1 MKIWNMVKLCYSS
14 VGVTTVKI
22 MVKDTKWDLKEGK
35 QAGQL
40 SLFIS
45 NEFQLGWNWI
55 WADILENS
63 SVPFEVGHQRPSASY
78 VLIRGKNIVRRIKEV
93 LLIINKVF
101 IYSSTCLEL

>member
-55 WADILENS
+55 
-63 SVPFEVGHQRPSASY
+63 
-78 VLIRGKNIVRRIKEV
+78 
-93 LLIINKVF
+93 
-101 IYSSTCLEL
+101 